1 MRALFLAVMLALAP
15 ARPQPATLGVQT
27 QHGWRE
33 WWREDQAPA
42 RWSTSLPLVWNAV
55 TWEDSAGG
63 VALGSLRLSG
73 DGVAWRIR
81 AIVLIVDP
89 GQIRFAL
96 AGFRTR
102 RRAPFAW
109 TIADA
114 PDSALF
120 ALNAGQFND
129 NGAWGWLVNGGKELQ
144 PPGRGP
150 LAPAIVVDTAGVV
163 RLVPPDS
170 IATVRGSGVAA
181 TAFQSYPTLLEGDGT
196 VPTALQHDMPGLD
209 RTHRDSRMA
218 FGLLRDGRVVIVLTR
233 FEGLGGMLE
242 NLPFGLTT
250 PEMAA
255 LLGALGASRAVLLDG
270 GVSSQ
275 LLVRLHG
282 TERRWTGW
290 RNVPMGIVAKAGRRE
305 GRDVTG
311 RMGRMHPDP
320 SRPW

>member
-1 MRALFLAVMLALAP
+1 MRALLLAIMLALAP
-15 ARPQPATLGVQT
+15 TPPQPALGVQT
-27 QHGWRE
+27 QDGWQE

-42 RWSTSLPLVWNAV
+42 RWSTSLPLLWNAV

-73 DGVAWRIR
+73 DGEAWRIR

-96 AGFRTR
+96 AGLRAR

-109 TIADA
+109 TIANA

-129 NGAWGWLVNGGKELQ
+129 NGAWGWLVDDGKELQ
-144 PPGRGP
+144 PPGQGP
-150 LAPAIVVDTAGVV
+150 LAPAIVVDTTGVV

-170 IATVRGSGVAA
+170 IATVRASGVAA
-181 TAFQSYPTLLEGDGT
+181 TAFQSYPTLLEGDGM
-196 VPTALQHDMPGLD
+196 VPMALRRNMPGLD
-209 RTHRDSRMA
+209 RTHRDSRVA
-218 FGLLRDGRVVIVLTR
+218 LGLLRDGRVVIVLTR
-233 FEGLGGMLE
+233 FEGLGGVLE

-282 TERRWTGW
+282 RERRWTGW
-290 RNVPMGIVAKAGRRE
+290 RNVPVGLVGQMGRWTAGR
-305 GRDVTG
+305 GVDG
-311 RMGRMHPDP
+311 H
-320 SRPW
+320 

>member
-1 MRALFLAVMLALAP
+1 MRALLLAVMLALAP
-15 ARPQPATLGVQT
+15 APPQPATLGVQT
-27 QHGWRE
+27 QDGWRE

-42 RWSTSLPLVWNAV
+42 RWSTSLPLVWNAI
-55 TWEDSAGG
+55 TWDDSAGG

-73 DGVAWRIR
+73 DGEAWRIR

-96 AGFRTR
+96 AGLRER
-102 RRAPFAW
+102 RRAPYAW

-120 ALNAGQFND
+120 ALNASQFND
-129 NGAWGWLVNGGKELQ
+129 NGAWGWLVDGGKELQ

-150 LAPAIVVDTAGVV
+150 LAPAIVVDTAGRVH
-163 RLVPPDS
+163 LVPPDS
-170 IATVRGSGVAA
+170 IATVRASGVAA
-181 TAFQSYPTLLEGDGT
+181 TAFQSYPTLLEGDGA
-196 VPTALQHDMPGLD
+196 VPTALRHDTPGLD
-209 RTHRDSRMA
+209 RTHRDSRVA

-233 FEGLGGMLE
+233 FEGLGGVLE

-282 TERRWTGW
+282 REYRWPGW
-290 RNVPMGIVAKAGRRE
+290 RRVPLGMVGQMDRRAGGTE
-305 GRDVTG
+305 AITAS
-311 RMGRMHPDP
+311 PA
-320 SRPW
+320 STF